1 MLSALKL
8 ISRLSSY
15 KKTWN
20 TEISSIR
27 SYMNCIYLLEARYIK
42 DFKIFLKFNTEESG
56 EVDLKDTIYKYKIA
70 TPLRDSI
77 AFSKFYL
84 DSWPTLA
91 WNCGFDIAPESLY
104 FMVSRQKFFKE
115 KTLAS
120 NGKIE
125 METTA
130 AREINSR

>member
-1 MLSALKL
+1 
-8 ISRLSSY
+8 
-15 KKTWN
+15 
-20 TEISSIR
+20 
-27 SYMNCIYLLEARYIK
+27 MNCIYLLEARYIK

-56 EVDLKDTIYKYKIA
+56 EIDLKDTIYKYKIA